1 MKLRLFVFGLAG
13 AVCVYGQM
21 YGKDKKGFDFQDAC
35 FKNPALPYC
44 PMRDFVNKP
53 AKGKADAKSGPL
65 PEMPSTIDAVGID
78 WRFADPAAD
87 LVAVLD
93 SSRLST
99 STLSHNL
106 LDQLGS
112 NQGLTQEE
120 QQTVF
125 RALSGVSQVAISV
138 HDGAIL
144 MLVTGRAEGSVLPA
158 LESSWK
164 AVPLSDS
171 TVLIG
176 PAAAVDEASQRLN
189 SYDEPGELASIAL
202 QRPASQTFWM
212 TASAK
217 LAGEPAVS
225 AGVKRIELTASL
237 QDGLISDTTFEFDPA
252 ADPSAIGA
260 WLKTLGKGKI
270 DGNTVNVT
278 FSMDEDQVN
287 RNVSKIASSALG
299 QRLGTVVGSAR
310 FIPVRDTAT
319 TVHTKPVI
327 YGLSGG
333 PKEAK

>member
-1 MKLRLFVFGLAG
+1 MKLRLFVFGLTSA
-13 AVCVYGQM
+13 ACLYGQM
-21 YGKDKKGFDFQDAC
+21 YGKDKKGFDFQEAC

-53 AKGKADAKSGPL
+53 KKGDANSMSGPV
-65 PEMPSTIDAVGID
+65 PEMPYTIDAVGID

-93 SSRLST
+93 CSRLSA
-99 STLSHNL
+99 SALSHNL
-106 LDQLGS
+106 LDQMGS

-138 HDGAIL
+138 RDGAIL
-144 MLVTGRAEGSVLPA
+144 IFVTGRAEGSVLPA
-158 LESSWK
+158 LEAGWK
-164 AVPLSDS
+164 ALPLSEN

-176 PAAAVDEASQRLN
+176 RAAAIDEASERLN
-189 SYDEPGELASIAL
+189 SYEAPGELASIAL
-202 QRPASQTFWM
+202 RRAVSRGFWM

-217 LAGEPAVS
+217 LAGEQAVG

-237 QDGLISDTTFEFDPA
+237 QDGLTSDTAFEFGA
-252 ADPSAIGA
+252 GADPDAIGA
-260 WLKTLGKGKI
+260 WLKSLGNGKI
-270 DGNTVNVT
+270 DGNAVHVT
-278 FSMDEDQVN
+278 ISMDADQIS
-287 RNVSKIASSALG
+287 RNVGQIASSPLG
-299 QRLGTVVGSAR
+299 LRLGTVVSSAR